1 MMFRCDALRG
11 VHPKQ
16 HGGREMARVKFDR
29 EFASE
34 AEARE
39 WMEKY
44 KVDAWG
50 YDPSFWIRQEG
61 DRWLV
66 SVTESASCD

>member
-1 MMFRCDALRG
+1 
-11 VHPKQ
+11 
-16 HGGREMARVKFDR
+16 MAAVRFNR

-44 KVDAWG
+44 KVEAWG
-50 YDPSFWIRQEG
+50 YDPSFIVWEQG
-61 DRWLV
+61 GKWLV
-66 SVTESASCD
+66 QVTESASC